1 LGQWDKFGRVINNE
15 HQLGGTLC
23 YWYEFSLF
31 KLFNW
36 IDTFYCIQVII
47 LVYSSYNFRICWANH
62 LRKVVH
68 EIWRLFHNGQQ
79 PGGRSR
85 VRTHWSK
92 YLQQVRK
99 VKKIINTFVLI
110 FLLISFKKFPVF
122 QPYRVVWK
130 EGFKKQTPV
139 DFLITS
145 KPSYP
150 KISKNF

>member
-79 PGGRSR
+79 SGGRSR

-92 YLQQVRK
+92 YLQQVR
-99 VKKIINTFVLI
+99 NI
-110 FLLISFKKFPVF
+110 FFKSATHLCWSFFSYHSRSF
-122 QPYRVVWK
+122 QFFSRIGLSGKRY
-130 EGFKKQTPV
+130 FKKQNPV

-150 KISKNF
+150 KLSK